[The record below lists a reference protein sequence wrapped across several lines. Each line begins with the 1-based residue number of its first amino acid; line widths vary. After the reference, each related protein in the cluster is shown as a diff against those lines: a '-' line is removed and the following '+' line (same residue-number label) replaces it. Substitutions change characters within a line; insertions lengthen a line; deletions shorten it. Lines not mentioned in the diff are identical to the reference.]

1 MITNY
6 LYYYDYFYSYYHD
19 YSYYSYSRN
28 HMYTEVDRIN
38 LAIKKGFVESLSG
51 FITVAVKDQAE
62 ESPPQ
67 LSMRISF
74 AEILVL
80 DISKGTRYLCL
91 KVVIREPL

>member
-1 MITNY
+1 
-6 LYYYDYFYSYYHD
+6 
-19 YSYYSYSRN
+19 
-28 HMYTEVDRIN
+28 MYTEVDSIN

-91 KVVIREPL
+91 EVVIREPLKLSALGTAYLLYSYINPL